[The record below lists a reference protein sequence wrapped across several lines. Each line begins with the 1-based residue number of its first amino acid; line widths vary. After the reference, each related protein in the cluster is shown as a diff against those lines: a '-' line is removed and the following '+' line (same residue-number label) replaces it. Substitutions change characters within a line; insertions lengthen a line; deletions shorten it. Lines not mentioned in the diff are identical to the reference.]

1 MEDKVC
7 NLHLRDYPLYFQ
19 CSCLKTADEKNKID
33 LVFEI
38 LQTNLY
44 FIYIC
49 ISVDWIVIKHCHFYY
64 AFIFTFPLP
73 VASSPTSCSYQEI
86 KINSL
91 HNWVMLIGPW
101 QS

>member
-49 ISVDWIVIKHCHFYY
+49 ISVD
-64 AFIFTFPLP
+64 
-73 VASSPTSCSYQEI
+73 
-86 KINSL
+86 
-91 HNWVMLIGPW
+91 
-101 QS
+101 